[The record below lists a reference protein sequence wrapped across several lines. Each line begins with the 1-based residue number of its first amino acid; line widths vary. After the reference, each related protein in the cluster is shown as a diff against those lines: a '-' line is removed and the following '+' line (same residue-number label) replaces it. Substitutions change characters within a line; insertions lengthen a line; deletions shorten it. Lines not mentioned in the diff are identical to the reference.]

1 MSLLSPVQHAKLA
14 ALADRLYG
22 NHDLPIDADV
32 VDQLAKIFGSTLG
45 FPCDCGVRGVALR
58 TAFRDEPIR
67 TFIRLL
73 VALDSAATS
82 GVPTPTPPGVLP
94 P

>member
-1 MSLLSPVQHAKLA
+1 MGVLSTVQHARLS
-14 ALADRLYG
+14 ALADRLYQ

-32 VDQLAKIFGSTLG
+32 VDQLAKIFGNTSG
-45 FPCDCGVRGVALR
+45 FPCNCGIRGNALR
-58 TAFRDEPIR
+58 MAFRDEPIR

-73 VALDSAATS
+73 VALDSAATG
-82 GVPTPTPPGVLP
+82 GVPTPTPNGVLP